1 MQPQHLGDDAEGG
14 GNIDIGPYISLLF
27 VYIYIYIY
35 LCKNEMKKKNRKKKN
50 RQKRQKKKDCIK
62 SYINQYLG
70 NNNNKEM
77 VKNDQVIIHK
87 KKRIY

>member
-35 LCKNEMKKKNRKKKN
+35 LCKNEMKKKIERRRIDKKDKKKKIVLN
-50 RQKRQKKKDCIK
+50 HI
-62 SYINQYLG
+62 
-70 NNNNKEM
+70 
-77 VKNDQVIIHK
+77 
-87 KKRIY
+87 